1 MTTDHAPSADDD
13 EFESPFAHV
22 PSADAGPLPFQDG
35 YWTYEKTFAAMG
47 RTTNRNPGPALRS
60 VAIVGA
66 CALLLLVALGLVLA
80 LLR

>member
-1 MTTDHAPSADDD
+1 MTTDHPADAGDD
-13 EFESPFAHV
+13 EFESPFANV
-22 PSADAGPLPFQDG
+22 PSSDAGPLPFQDG

-47 RTTNRNPGPALRS
+47 RTTNRNSGPALRG

-66 CALLLLVALGLVLA
+66 CALLLLVALGLALA